1 MAFKI
6 LSDEEISLLDDTQHI
21 QYEKELEMYHHRA
34 AFIERLE
41 QLENAHVQPYEPQ
54 LRPIAVIGEINI
66 KSFEMAEYVIPE
78 YNPIEPLDLQVK
90 PFQKIEHITPVLPI
104 MPESTVVQT
113 KNIQKANIER
123 LNLPVV
129 EKPKT
134 VTTNFRRLELKRST
148 LPTVIQP
155 SIKKVASLD
164 KVRED
169 LYRAPRSMPNVK
181 MPSIDISP
189 FTNPIKTSP
198 VLPDTLIISTESR
211 PFIKPEK
218 HITELPN
225 VVRPTINIGDYKLIK
240 ITEPTLP
247 PIADIS
253 SFSNR
258 EFHKPEPLNK
268 DLQIIT
274 KPNINIPSIREV
286 EHVAHD
292 LPEVLNIKTY
302 EKKFFKPESSMNV
315 LPVVAK
321 PEISKISF
329 TMPKKR
335 SSNLPHITD
344 TIITAKIF
352 KKPERIKS
360 DMAEVVT
367 INVPVKVFISTARN
381 ISRLPEI
388 AVKEAPDAFAA
399 LKELF
404 PG

>member
-123 LNLPVV
+123 VNLPVV

-134 VTTNFRRLELKRST
+134 VTANFRRLELKRST

-225 VVRPTINIGDYKLIK
+225 VVRPIINIGNYKVIK
-240 ITEPTLP
+240 ITEPALP
-247 PIADIS
+247 LIADIS
-253 SFSNR
+253 S
-258 EFHKPEPLNK
+258 
-268 DLQIIT
+268 
-274 KPNINIPSIREV
+274 IRKV
-286 EHVAHD
+286 EHITPD
-292 LPEVLNIKTY
+292 LPEVLNINTY
-302 EKKFFKPESSMNV
+302 KKKFLKPESSMNV

-352 KKPERIKS
+352 KKPERIKT